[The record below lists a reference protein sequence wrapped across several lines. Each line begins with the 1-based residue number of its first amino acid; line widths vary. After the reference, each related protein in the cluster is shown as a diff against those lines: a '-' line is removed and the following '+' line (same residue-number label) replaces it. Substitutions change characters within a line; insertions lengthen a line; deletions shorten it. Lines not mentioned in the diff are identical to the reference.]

1 MLILLSPAKKLTITG
16 EKLKNYTIPTQLDKS
31 EQLINE
37 LKKYSP
43 KKLQKLMGISLAIA
57 ELNVERYH
65 LWKKEHNQTDS
76 KQAILTFT
84 GEVYS
89 GLDATALSEKE
100 INYAQDHL
108 RILSGLYGVLKP
120 LDLMHEYRLEMGTK
134 LKVKKHNNL
143 YVFWGDVITNEL
155 NDVLASHKNKTV
167 INLASTE
174 YFKSV
179 NTKKLN
185 AKIITPIFKDGKNG
199 DYKVVMVYAKKA
211 RGMMANYIIKNK
223 IENTEE
229 LIGFNSEGYYYNP
242 KLSTETEL
250 VFYRD

>member
-1 MLILLSPAKKLTITG
+1 MLILLSPAKKLTVTG
-16 EKLKNYTIPTQLDKS
+16 EKLKNYTLPTQLNKS

-37 LKKYSP
+37 LRKYSP
-43 KKLQKLMGISLAIA
+43 KKLQKLMGVSTAIA
-57 ELNVERYH
+57 ELNVERFYS
-65 LWKKEHNQTDS
+65 WKAEHIINNS

-84 GEVYS
+84 GEVYN
-89 GLDATALSEKE
+89 GLNASSFSEKE
-100 INYAQDHL
+100 MNYAQDHL

-134 LKVKKHNNL
+134 LKFKKYTNL
-143 YVFWGDVITNEL
+143 YSFWGDVITNEL
-155 NDVLASHKNKTV
+155 NDVLAKHKNKTV
-167 INLASTE
+167 VNLASTE

-179 NTKKLN
+179 NTKKLTAN
-185 AKIITPIFKDGKNG
+185 VVTPIFKDGKNG

-229 LIGFNSEGYYYNP
+229 LISFNSEGYYFNP

>member
-43 KKLQKLMGISLAIA
+43 KKLQKLMGVSQAIA
-57 ELNVERYH
+57 DLNVERYH

-120 LDLMHEYRLEMGTK
+120 MDFMHEYRLEMGTK
-134 LKVKKHNNL
+134 LKIKKHSNL
-143 YVFWGDVITNEL
+143 YSFWGDVITNEL

-179 NTKKLN
+179 NPKKLN

>member
-16 EKLKNYTIPTQLDKS
+16 EKLKNYTIPTQLDKA
-31 EQLINE
+31 EQLITE

-43 KKLQKLMGISLAIA
+43 KKLQKLMGVSTAIA
-57 ELNVERYH
+57 ELNVERFFS
-65 LWKKEHNQTDS
+65 WEAEHIIKNS

-84 GEVYS
+84 GEVYN
-89 GLDATALSEKE
+89 GLDASSLSEKE

-120 LDLMHEYRLEMGTK
+120 LDFMHEYRLEMGTK
-134 LKVKKHNNL
+134 LKIKKHSNL
-143 YVFWGDVITNEL
+143 YSFWGDVITNEL
-155 NDVLASHKNKTV
+155 NQVLASHKNKTV

-179 NTKKLN
+179 NPKKLN